1 MEKLGEFINKSN
13 VPAKLIRAVVSQLG
27 GWEAF
32 KEIAPDIIN
41 HGIDGGF
48 RGFIYH
54 TDTVAFFKRN
64 RAAIMDLAEDQCRDI
79 GYEGLFNMFAS
90 FNCMKTIEAKE
101 DEIAK
106 AIYTYKGECA
116 DNILN
121 CLSWYAGE
129 EVARSYCDMLEEE

>member
-1 MEKLGEFINKSN
+1 MEKLEEFVNKSN

-90 FNCMKTIEAKE
+90 FNCMKTFGAKE
-101 DEIAK
+101 GEIAK
-106 AIYTYKGECA
+106 ALYTGRGDVAEQ
-116 DNILN
+116 ILT
-121 CLSWYAGE
+121 CLAWYAGE
-129 EVARSYCDMLEEE
+129 EVARSYCDM

>member
-90 FNCMKTIEAKE
+90 FNCMKTFGAKE
-101 DEIAK
+101 GEIAK
-106 AIYTYKGECA
+106 ALYTGRGDVAEQ
-116 DNILN
+116 ILT
-121 CLSWYAGE
+121 CLAWYAGE
-129 EVARSYCDMLEEE
+129 EVARSYCDM

>member
-90 FNCMKTIEAKE
+90 FNCMKTFGAKE
-101 DEIAK
+101 GGDCQGPL
-106 AIYTYKGECA
+106 YRPGGRCRT
-116 DNILN
+116 DPDLP
-121 CLSWYAGE
+121 CLVCW
-129 EVARSYCDMLEEE
+129 